1 MELYEWQ
8 KPIAR
13 KAAQSLEKDR
23 VFVCAACTGAGK
35 TPISCSVIAELK
47 APTMVI
53 CPKVSITQWKRWIDR
68 TPGCAEHVMLVT
80 NPEQLNRRSGFPY
93 YDRVNRWHDV
103 PDGLLVVWD
112 ECHKG
117 CSGVE
122 SHLTEACAWIRKIPG
137 SKLLAL
143 SATVAD
149 TPLKLRALGFW
160 MGFWPHFTVINE
172 FYAWCRTHGCGRRPM
187 HVGGRVRWV
196 FDFTK
201 SKVDGARHMGVIRRQ
216 MGDRFFSICPED
228 IPDFPD
234 EALDVVRVD
243 LEKQDRKNL
252 EAVYAEMPQRLKS
265 LSDNELVALGQLQQ
279 RAEFFK
285 AGAITNLVEGYVE
298 DGMSAVVLVNYRD
311 TVARI
316 AELLDGRGVKYV
328 TVLGQMKP
336 AERQANIDR
345 FQANEVHVCLATL
358 KAAGVSLSLHDERHE
373 RRRVSL
379 ISPGY
384 DASDV
389 VQALGR
395 IRRCGGTKAIQHF
408 VFAANT
414 VEERVADAVE
424 RKMGNINALNRDDLL
439 GISKGK

>member
-8 KPIAR
+8 KPIAS
-13 KAAQSLEKDR
+13 KAVNSLVNNR

-35 TPISCSVIAELK
+35 TPISCFVIAELK
-47 APTMVI
+47 VPTIVI
-53 CPKVSITQWKRWIDR
+53 CPKVSITQWNRWIDR
-68 TPGCAEHVMLVT
+68 TPGCREHVMLVT
-80 NPEQLNRRSGFPY
+80 NPEQLNRKSGFPY

-103 PDGLLVVWD
+103 PDNLLVVWD

-117 CSGVE
+117 CSGIE
-122 SHLTEACAWIRKIPG
+122 SRLTEACAWIKKLPA

-149 TPLKLRALGFW
+149 TPMKLRAIGFW
-160 MGFWPHFTVINE
+160 MGFWKHFTVLNE
-172 FYAWCRTHGCGRRPM
+172 FYEWCRRHGCSRRPM
-187 HVGGRVRWV
+187 RMAGRVRWI

-201 SKVDGARHMGVIRRQ
+201 SKREGRRFMSAVRDE
-216 MGDRFFSICPED
+216 MGDRFFSVCPED

-234 EALDVVRVD
+234 EVLDVLRVD
-243 LEKQDRKNL
+243 LENDRGRKEIDRL
-252 EAVYAEMPQRLKS
+252 YSEMPSRLKA
-265 LSDNELVALGQLQQ
+265 LSDNELVAMGQLQQ
-279 RAEFFK
+279 RAEYFK
-285 AGAITNLVEGYVE
+285 SEAIAQLAKGYEE
-298 DGMSAVVLVNYRD
+298 DGMSVVVLVNYRD
-311 TVARI
+311 TVAEI
-316 AELLDGRGVKYV
+316 GKLLAKDGVPFV
-328 TVLGQMKP
+328 TVIGQMSP
-336 AERQANIDR
+336 DERQASIDR
-345 FQANEVHVCLATL
+345 FQGNDVHVCLATL

-379 ISPGY
+379 ISPGF

-395 IRRCGGTKAIQHF
+395 IRRCGGTKAVQHF

-424 RKMGNINALNRDDLL
+424 RKIGNIKALNRNDLM
-439 GISKGK
+439 IAGK